1 MSPVDPPTQ
10 PVPITPLRSTPQSAT
25 DAGRRR
31 RRTAVTLGLVALP
44 VVGSAFVLPA
54 IANAQPAT
62 PVPVAAAAVLP
73 GTDRPATVPDE
84 NDSFVQAYLD
94 AGYSFDDAVALARLW
109 GTGQDYYQVK
119 VKAGRFLKQGI
130 ALKASPLADP
140 TADHGYSDEQLVD
153 LFVGCGYTLQ
163 DARLLA
169 DKWDV
174 HVGEA
179 KARAGRELKTV
190 GVLPF
195 VDPAPVASSA
205 DDVAFNAFFDAGF
218 DYDDAVALARF
229 WGLGQPAD
237 AKVKAGNLLRAGR
250 PLPAVPGVS
259 G

>member
-10 PVPITPLRSTPQSAT
+10 PVPITPLRSAT

-54 IANAQPAT
+54 IANAQPAAPAVT
-62 PVPVAAAAVLP
+62 TAAAVLP
-73 GTDRPATVPDE
+73 GTDRPATGPDE
-84 NDSFVQAYLD
+84 NDSFVQAYVD
-94 AGYSFDDAVALARLW
+94 AGYSFDDAVALAQLW
-109 GTGQDYYQVK
+109 GTGQDFYQVK
-119 VKAGRFLKQGI
+119 VKAGRFLQQGI
-130 ALKASPLADP
+130 PLKASPLADP
-140 TADHGYSDEQLVD
+140 TADRGYSDEQLVD

-163 DARLLA
+163 DAQLLA

-174 HVGEA
+174 DVSEA

-195 VDPAPVASSA
+195 VDPAPTTGNSA

-237 AKVKAGNLLRAGR
+237 AKVKAGNLVRAGQ